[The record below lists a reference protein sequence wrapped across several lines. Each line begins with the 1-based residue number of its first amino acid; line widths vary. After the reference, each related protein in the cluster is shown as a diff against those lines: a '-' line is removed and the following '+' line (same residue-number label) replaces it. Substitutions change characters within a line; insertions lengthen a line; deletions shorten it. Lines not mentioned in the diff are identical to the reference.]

1 LRVIA
6 GSARG
11 TRLIAPKGLSVRP
24 TADRVKEAL
33 FNIIGARV
41 IDCLFID
48 LFAGSGAVGIEAL
61 SRGAASAVFVD
72 HNRGNIAL
80 IRDNLNKTGL
90 AERAR
95 LICSDAG
102 KSIDNLAVE
111 KLKADLLFIDPPY
124 DLTAV
129 KPLVS
134 RVFAKDLINPT
145 GLVIVEH
152 SAKNLIWAEAFPGY
166 RQKKYGDTSL
176 TFIAP
181 PGKTDWLSPI

>member
-11 TRLIAPKGLSVRP
+11 TKLKAPKGLSVRP

-61 SRGAASAVFVD
+61 SRGAANAVFVD

-80 IRDNLNKTGL
+80 IRGNLEKTRL
-90 AERAR
+90 SERAR
-95 LICSDAG
+95 LLLSDAG
-102 KSIDNLAVE
+102 KAIDSLAAE
-111 KLKADLLFIDPPY
+111 NIKADLIFIDPPY
-124 DLTAV
+124 DLANV
-129 KPLVS
+129 ELLVS
-134 RVFAKDLINPT
+134 RIFAK
-145 GLVIVEH
+145 GLLKPSGLLVVEH
-152 SAKNLIWAEAFPGY
+152 SAKNLGWAESFPGY
-166 RQKKYGDTSL
+166 RQKRYGDTSL
-176 TFIAP
+176 TFISLPA
-181 PGKTDWLSPI
+181 SN